1 MINNNI
7 FNVFIYMFA
16 KCMEFGAQMYGIW
29 GKNVWNLGQKKQK
42 CMEFGAQYTYFKSF
56 NPI

>member
-1 MINNNI
+1 
-7 FNVFIYMFA
+7 MFA
-16 KCMEFGAQMYGIW
+16 KCIEFGAKMYGIW
-29 GKNVWNLGQKKQK
+29 GANVWNLGQKKQK